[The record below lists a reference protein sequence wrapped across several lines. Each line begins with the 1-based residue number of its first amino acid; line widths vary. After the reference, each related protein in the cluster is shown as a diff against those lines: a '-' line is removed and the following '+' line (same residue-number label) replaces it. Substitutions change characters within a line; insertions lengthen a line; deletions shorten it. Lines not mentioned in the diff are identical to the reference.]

1 MAMTGEPEV
10 SRQSP
15 IRPDPLPLR
24 EALRGLRFLLR
35 RGGQTL
41 VETVD
46 VDVLPKPFAAIAG
59 SLLREMGG
67 FARNVDEV
75 ASGIAKTVLGG
86 NASHS
91 IAFTDLTTGR
101 DADVQFAAAVY
112 VALGTVLGRLGAPA
126 VFVSEAA
133 ARSVFAGLMAQG
145 APKSAA
151 QLTLDLLD
159 ARVIRGFTGQESA
172 RVPGAAIGNVAVF
185 AVLLWLQAN
194 RTDDENEAALEA
206 ATDMAV
212 VLAADINTACAA
224 RDTGAIQDIYRR
236 YAAHV

>member
-1 MAMTGEPEV
+1 M
-10 SRQSP
+10 SRQLP
-15 IRPDPLPLR
+15 IRPDPMALR
-24 EALRGLRFLLR
+24 EALRGLRFMLR

-46 VDVLPKPFAAIAG
+46 VDALPKPFAAIAG
-59 SLLREMGG
+59 SVLREMGG
-67 FARNVDEV
+67 FARSVDEV
-75 ASGIAKTVLGG
+75 ASDFAKSVLGG
-86 NASHS
+86 HASSS
-91 IAFTDLTTGR
+91 INLADLATER
-101 DADVQFAAAVY
+101 DADAQFAAAVY
-112 VALGTVLGRLGAPA
+112 VALGTVLNRLGAPG

-133 ARSVFAGLMAQG
+133 ARSVFAGLMAQD

-159 ARVIRGFTGQESA
+159 ARVIRGVTGQESA
-172 RVPGAAIGNVAVF
+172 RVPGAAIGPVAVF
-185 AVLLWLQAN
+185 AVLLWLQTN

-212 VLAADINTACAA
+212 VLADTVNTAFAA
-224 RDTGAIQDIYRR
+224 RDTDAIQYLYVR

>member
-1 MAMTGEPEV
+1 M
-10 SRQSP
+10 
-15 IRPDPLPLR
+15 PLR
-24 EALRGLRFLLR
+24 EALRGLRFMLR

-59 SLLREMGG
+59 SVLREMGG

-86 NASHS
+86 NASHNVS
-91 IAFTDLTTGR
+91 LTDPATGP
-101 DADVQFAAAVY
+101 DADAQFAAAVY
-112 VALGTVLGRLGAPA
+112 VALGTVLGRLGAPG

-133 ARSVFAGLMAQG
+133 ARSVFAGLMAQA

-172 RVPGAAIGNVAVF
+172 RVPSAAVGPVAVF
-185 AVLLWLQAN
+185 AVLLWLQTN
-194 RTDDENEAALEA
+194 RTDDENEAALAA

-212 VLAADINTACAA
+212 VLAADVNTAFAA
-224 RDTGAIQDIYRR
+224 RDTDAIQDLYVR

>member
-1 MAMTGEPEV
+1 MIWELEV

-15 IRPDPLPLR
+15 IRPDPMPLR
-24 EALRGLRFLLR
+24 EALRGLRFMLR

-41 VETVD
+41 VETMD

-59 SLLREMGG
+59 SVLREMEG
-67 FARNVDEV
+67 FARNIDEV
-75 ASGIAKTVLGG
+75 ASGFAKSVLGG
-86 NASHS
+86 NASHNVS
-91 IAFTDLTTGR
+91 LTDPAAGP
-101 DADVQFAAAVY
+101 DADAQFAAAVY
-112 VALGTVLGRLGAPA
+112 VALGTVLGRLGAPG

-133 ARSVFAGLMAQG
+133 ARSVFAGLRAQA

-172 RVPGAAIGNVAVF
+172 RVTGTAIGPVAVF
-185 AVLLWLQAN
+185 AVILWLQTN
-194 RTDDENEAALEA
+194 RTDDENEAALAA
-206 ATDMAV
+206 ATDIAI
-212 VLAADINTACAA
+212 VLAADVKTAFAA
-224 RDTGAIQDIYRR
+224 RDTDAIQDLYMR

>member
-1 MAMTGEPEV
+1 MTWEPEV

-15 IRPDPLPLR
+15 IRPDPMPLR

-46 VDVLPKPFAAIAG
+46 VDVLPKPFAAFAG
-59 SLLREMGG
+59 TVLREMGG
-67 FARNVDEV
+67 LARNVDEV
-75 ASGIAKTVLGG
+75 ASGFAKTVLGG
-86 NASHS
+86 NASHNVS
-91 IAFTDLTTGR
+91 LIDPATGP
-101 DADVQFAAAVY
+101 DADAQFAAAVY
-112 VALGTVLGRLGAPA
+112 VALGTVLGRLGAPG
-126 VFVSEAA
+126 VFISEAA
-133 ARSVFAGLMAQG
+133 ARSVFAELMAQD

-159 ARVIRGFTGQESA
+159 ARVIRGVKGREAA
-172 RVPGAAIGNVAVF
+172 RVPGAVIEPVAVF

-194 RTDDENEAALEA
+194 RTDDEHAAALEA

-212 VLAADINTACAA
+212 VLAADINTAFAA
-224 RDTGAIQDIYRR
+224 RDTVAIHELYQR